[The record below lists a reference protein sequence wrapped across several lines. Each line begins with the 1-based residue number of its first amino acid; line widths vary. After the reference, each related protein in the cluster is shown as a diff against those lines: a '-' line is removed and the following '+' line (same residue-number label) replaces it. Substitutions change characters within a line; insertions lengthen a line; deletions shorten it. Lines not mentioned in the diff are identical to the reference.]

1 MSPRTAVIA
10 GAGGVLGRALA
21 SEFAVGGYDVV
32 ALRRQAY
39 ASAEVPAWRE
49 LACDLADPHE
59 CRRTLETITAAGTPI
74 DVLILN
80 AAHLVIAP
88 FLDLS
93 YEDFEASWKA
103 CVAGAIGCLQG
114 ALPGMLQRGHGT
126 VIISGATGSI
136 RGSAK
141 FAAFACAK
149 SALRAL
155 AQSLA
160 REYQSSGVHVV
171 HVVLDGLLRGSASVG
186 RFGGREDRTLSPA
199 EVSRMYR
206 LVCEQPHSAWTHE
219 VDLRAAGGPF

>member
-1 MSPRTAVIA
+1 MSRRSAVIA
-10 GAGGVLGRALA
+10 GSGGVLGRALA
-21 SEFAVGGYDVV
+21 REFAAEGYRVIG
-32 ALRRQAY
+32 LRRQTY
-39 ASAEVPAWRE
+39 PSADAHAWRE
-49 LACDLADPHE
+49 LACNLADPND
-59 CRRTLETITAAGTPI
+59 CRRSLETITSEGTPI

-114 ALPGMLQRGHGT
+114 GLPGMLRRGHGT
-126 VIISGATGSI
+126 VIISGATAST

-141 FAAFACAK
+141 FAAFASAK
-149 SALRAL
+149 FALRAL

-171 HVVLDGLLRGSASVG
+171 HVVLDGLLRGSASVA
-186 RFGGREDRTLSPA
+186 RFGGREDRTLSP
-199 EVSRMYR
+199 EQVSRMYR
-206 LVCEQPHSAWTHE
+206 LMCEQPHSAWTHE
-219 VDLRAAGGPF
+219 VDFRAVGGPF

>member
-1 MSPRTAVIA
+1 MQT
-10 GAGGVLGRALA
+10 
-21 SEFAVGGYDVV
+21 
-32 ALRRQAY
+32 
-39 ASAEVPAWRE
+39 PAWRE
-49 LACDLADPHE
+49 IACDLADSHD
-59 CRRTLETITAAGTPI
+59 CRRTLEAITAEGTAV

-88 FLDLS
+88 FLELS
-93 YEDFEASWKA
+93 YEDFDASWKA

-114 ALPGMLQRGHGT
+114 GLPGMLRRGHGT
-126 VIISGATGSI
+126 VIISGATGST

-149 SALRAL
+149 FGLRAL

-171 HVVLDGLLRGSASVG
+171 HVVLDGLLRGSASVE
-186 RFGGREDRTLSPA
+186 RFGRRGDCTLSPE

-206 LVCEQPHSAWTHE
+206 VVCEQPHSAWTHE
-219 VDLRAAGGPF
+219 VDFRAAGGSF